1 MTYPMICVDCQN
13 IIRANHANSNIFL
26 ICNPCELQHKRHTA
40 SSTESASSSKA
51 SHGFGSSMAN
61 DTIWMK
67 RCKEGIHVFLE
78 AFCFLMFLVPSESE
92 QKRRRCMTLTVRALR
107 LNLWW
112 HVMALELV
120 CAYFPWKMVSDH
132 ATMLGGC
139 MTHGFSGTYSN
150 TLRIGWLSLSNGTP
164 N

>member
-13 IIRANHANSNIFL
+13 YIIHANHANSNIFL

-61 DTIWMK
+61 DAIWMK

-78 AFCFLMFLVPSESE
+78 AFRLLMFLVPSEFE
-92 QKRRRCMTLTVRALR
+92 QKKETLHDFDCSSTSIEF
-107 LNLWW
+107 
-112 HVMALELV
+112 VMACNGSWAGLCLLSMKDGFRP
-120 CAYFPWKMVSDH
+120 CDH
-132 ATMLGGC
+132 AWGMHDPRFFRYL
-139 MTHGFSGTYSN
+139 THYE
-150 TLRIGWLSLSNGTP
+150 
-164 N
+164 